1 MRNMPNYEIIDKM
14 ENILNIA
21 SDSTRIKIL
30 YCLLND
36 ETCHEAGCHG
46 ECSACSD
53 KIERTVSEI
62 VNATGASQS
71 LISHQLKV
79 LKDARL
85 VASRKEGKQVF
96 YSIIDGHVK
105 LLLEVVYEHVMEEED
120 EKEI

>member
-1 MRNMPNYEIIDKM
+1 MPNYEIIDKM

-36 ETCHEAGCHG
+36 EVCHEAECHG
-46 ECSACSD
+46 ECSVCSD
-53 KIERTVSEI
+53 RIERTVSEI
-62 VNATGASQS
+62 VNAIGASQS
-71 LISHQLKV
+71 LVSHQLKV

-85 VASRKEGKQVF
+85 VASRKEGKQVY

-105 LLLEVVYEHVMEEED
+105 LLLEVVYEHVTEEED

>member
-1 MRNMPNYEIIDKM
+1 MPSYEIIDKM

-30 YCLLND
+30 YSLLND
-36 ETCHEAGCHG
+36 EGSED
-46 ECSACSD
+46 E
-53 KIERTVSEI
+53 KVERTVTEI
-62 VNATGASQS
+62 VKATGASQS
-71 LISHQLKV
+71 LVSHQLKV

-85 VASRKEGKQVF
+85 VASRKEGKQVY

>member
-30 YCLLND
+30 YSLLND
-36 ETCHEAGCHG
+36 EACHEQGCHG
-46 ECSACSD
+46 ECEVCSD
-53 KIERTVSEI
+53 RIERTVTEI
-62 VNATGASQS
+62 VKATGASQS
-71 LISHQLKV
+71 LVSHQLKV

-85 VASRKEGKQVF
+85 VASRKEGKQVY

>member
-1 MRNMPNYEIIDKM
+1 MRDMPNYEIIDKM

-30 YCLLND
+30 YCLLSD
-36 ETCHEAGCHG
+36 EGSKEEKT
-46 ECSACSD
+46 
-53 KIERTVSEI
+53 ERTVTEI
-62 VNATGASQS
+62 VKATGASQS
-71 LISHQLKV
+71 LVSHQLKV

-85 VASRKEGKQVF
+85 VAARKEGKQVY